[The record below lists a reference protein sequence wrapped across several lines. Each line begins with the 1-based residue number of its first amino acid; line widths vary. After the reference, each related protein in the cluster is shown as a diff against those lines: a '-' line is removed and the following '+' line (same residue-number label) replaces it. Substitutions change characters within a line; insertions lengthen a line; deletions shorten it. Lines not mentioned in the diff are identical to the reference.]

1 MKEIYETETERLA
14 KICAIEE
21 QYLRKMPDNHV
32 QQERTRRA
40 REKYFQAVKA
50 K

>member
-1 MKEIYETETERLA
+1 MKELYETETERLA

-21 QYLRKMPDNHV
+21 KYLRRMPNNHV
-32 QQERTRRA
+32 QQERARRA
-40 REKYFQAVKA
+40 RERYFQAVKA